1 MKGSR
6 VMQSPPADYGLHKTL
21 DLSKNIRLA
30 VLMNLVGLVL
40 FFAFGWLMLIVAR
53 AIRPEAAFGNIEL
66 TLNLVDLVPA
76 LGLLVGFLGLAF
88 LMLIFHEG
96 VHGLFF
102 WAFTGARPKFGFK
115 GVYAYTAAPD
125 WYLSRLPYVVVAL
138 APLVIL
144 TALGVAALWAV
155 PASWILPLLLL
166 VTLNASGAI
175 GDILISFWTLWLPKD
190 ALIQDF
196 GDGVSVYVRP

>member
-1 MKGSR
+1 MKGSQ
-6 VMQSPPADYGLHKTL
+6 VMQSLPADYEVQKTF

-53 AIRPEAAFGNIEL
+53 AIRPDAAFGRIEL
-66 TLNLVDLVPA
+66 ALNLADLIPA
-76 LGLLVGFLGLAF
+76 LVLLIGFMGLIF
-88 LMLIFHEG
+88 LMLTLHEG
-96 VHGLFF
+96 LHGLFF
-102 WAFTGARPKFGFK
+102 WAFTGARPQFGFK
-115 GVYAYTAAPD
+115 GVYAYTAASD

-138 APLVIL
+138 APLVFL
-144 TALGVAALWAV
+144 TALGVAALWVV

-196 GDGVSVYVRP
+196 GDGVSVYVGP

>member
-1 MKGSR
+1 MKGSQ
-6 VMQSPPADYGLHKTL
+6 VMQSLPADYEVHKTF

-30 VLMNLVGLVL
+30 ILMNLLGLVL
-40 FFAFGWLMLIVAR
+40 FFVFGWLMLSAAS
-53 AIRPEAAFGNIEL
+53 AIRPEAAFGNLEL
-66 TLNLVDLVPA
+66 TLNLVDLIPA

-96 VHGLFF
+96 LHGLFF
-102 WAFTGARPKFGFK
+102 WVFTGARPKFGFK
-115 GVYAYTAAPD
+115 GVYAYAAAPD

-144 TALGVAALWAV
+144 TALGVAALWVV
-155 PASWILPLLLL
+155 PASCILPSLLL

-196 GDGVSVYVRP
+196 GDGVSVYVRA